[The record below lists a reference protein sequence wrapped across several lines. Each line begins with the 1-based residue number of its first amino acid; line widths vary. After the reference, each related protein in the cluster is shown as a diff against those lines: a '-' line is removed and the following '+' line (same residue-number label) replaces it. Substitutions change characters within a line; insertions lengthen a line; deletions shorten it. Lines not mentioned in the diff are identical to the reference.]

1 MVRVESS
8 QGLALVGGVFLS
20 TEIRAGIGKV
30 FPQPLHFQMLLHFL
44 RLHPKEFLL
53 EACILSNRYLKTRK
67 KKREDGLAKLKTLE
81 TCLCMFV
88 LLVSWLQ

>member
-20 TEIRAGIGKV
+20 TEIRPGIGKV
-30 FPQPLHFQMLLHFL
+30 FPQPLHFQVLLHFL

-53 EACILSNRYLKTRK
+53 EACILSNRYLKIIYK
-67 KKREDGLAKLKTLE
+67 KSEYLLDLGIVKSTGLKSQSFCAFTPL
-81 TCLCMFV
+81 
-88 LLVSWLQ
+88 